1 MSEGCSGVKVTV
13 TVSVG
18 AGVEVK
24 DGQGVIEVIPVGE
37 GVFVSAIVGD
47 KVAKLCVA
55 VGPAVG
61 VSDGL
66 ASEVKLGLGL
76 GFGVSV
82 GVGSTMEEAVAVGVS
97 CIVEIAV
104 KEGVSW
110 SVGDR
115 VNVLVNPGVDVWLLV
130 TARVGVAD
138 AEGVFV
144 GVQVGDPGLT
154 FPGEGSSETSQS
166 FSESVST
173 LMGYLTSELP
183 SGAAETG
190 G

>member
-1 MSEGCSGVKVTV
+1 VSEGCSGVKVTV

-37 GVFVSAIVGD
+37 GVFVPAIVGD
-47 KVAKLCVA
+47 KVVKLCVA

-66 ASEVKLGLGL
+66 ASGGKLGL

-82 GVGSTMEEAVAVGVS
+82 GVGSTMEEAVAVGVP

-115 VNVLVNPGVDVWLLV
+115 VNVLVNSSVDVWLLV
-130 TARVGVAD
+130 TSRVGVAD
-138 AEGVFV
+138 AKGVIV
-144 GVQVGDPGLT
+144 GV
-154 FPGEGSSETSQS
+154 
-166 FSESVST
+166 
-173 LMGYLTSELP
+173 
-183 SGAAETG
+183 
-190 G
+190 